1 MRTGTL
7 FKQAAFAP
15 GPNSFEQ
22 GANISPMSNVLRRWH
37 EPGCKLALWE
47 RSLDA
52 DFVRQLDQLPIG
64 ALPAARLTVSLET
77 VRETLQIALRA
88 SSLGDPALQ
97 AAFVEDLCHLFTLF
111 ANATRLQEAELRI
124 EPVRGDACRR
134 FHVDVAHA
142 RLVTT
147 YIGPGTVWVPPE
159 HGEEAVSRQE
169 DYCGPIYQMPRF
181 AVGLF
186 GGSDS
191 DSGGLVH
198 RSPRLAGSDTFR
210 LFVCVNKPSQ
220 DID

>member
-77 VRETLQIALRA
+77 VRCLPPFDAGGPVAVVGGTVDA
-88 SSLGDPALQ
+88 Q
-97 AAFVEDLCHLFTLF
+97 ADAVKHFQV
-111 ANATRLQEAELRI
+111 
-124 EPVRGDACRR
+124 VRGAPLCQLAP
-134 FHVDVAHA
+134 HGAH
-142 RLVTT
+142 
-147 YIGPGTVWVPPE
+147 
-159 HGEEAVSRQE
+159 
-169 DYCGPIYQMPRF
+169 
-181 AVGLF
+181 
-186 GGSDS
+186 
-191 DSGGLVH
+191 
-198 RSPRLAGSDTFR
+198 
-210 LFVCVNKPSQ
+210 SQ
-220 DID
+220 A